1 MLFRTSSEE
10 KSMSPFV
17 GDFALLFKQ
26 DGFSFVINV
35 QRETL
40 FAATQPPGK
49 MFGAFNE

>member
-35 QRETL
+35 QRDAFCRDT
-40 FAATQPPGK
+40 AAGK
-49 MFGAFNE
+49 NVRSVQ